1 MPNPNIYVTSPT
13 SASAK
18 YPPPLSINFNPSLHS
33 ALSPGS
39 SPTTTDFPHS
49 HPHYPIHPSLSRQQN
64 FQHVV
69 YASGG
74 QAATSASRLT
84 GAADTISPS
93 PSPMQSI
100 YENEHSAGCGNDGNS
115 TMGPRGAGFGIKRQR
130 LSVDEPSAMS
140 TLHDSSV
147 NVNMNGYN
155 HLQPQDHPGQYPSI
169 HSHHA
174 HHLVGDGS
182 TVSSPSITTAPSS
195 FLGHLQGITVAGGA
209 HAGLG
214 SGVINSVGGVK
225 RSSRARSDS
234 APLGP
239 PTYIS
244 NAASLAGGNT
254 SSPGGAT
261 FNVGSSWLTGRPR
274 SGSGLVTLNRSG
286 IGLGRNMGNMTGL
299 ANLNI
304 SSVNTPGTPSQS
316 LLPGP
321 HNADAMHAMNTS

>member
-1 MPNPNIYVTSPT
+1 LTNPNIYVTSPT

-18 YPPPLSINFNPSLHS
+18 YPPPLSINFNSSLHS
-33 ALSPGS
+33 ALSPVS
-39 SPTTTDFPHS
+39 SPTHTDFPHS
-49 HPHYPIHPSLSRQQN
+49 HPHYPIHPPLSQQQN

-69 YASGG
+69 YTSGG

-84 GAADTISPS
+84 DAADTTSPS

-100 YENEHSAGCGNDGNS
+100 YENEHSVRCGNDGNS
-115 TMGPRGAGFGIKRQR
+115 TMGSRGAVIGNKRQR
-130 LSVDEPSAMS
+130 LSVDGPSAMS
-140 TLHDSSV
+140 TLHDSGV

-155 HLQPQDHPGQYPSI
+155 HLQPQGHPGQYASI

-174 HHLVGDGS
+174 HHLAGDGS
-182 TVSSPSITTAPSS
+182 TVSSPSTTTPPS
-195 FLGHLQGITVAGGA
+195 FLGHLQGIT
-209 HAGLG
+209 AGLG
-214 SGVINSVGGVK
+214 SGVVNSVGGVK

-254 SSPGGAT
+254 SSPSGAT

-299 ANLNI
+299 ANLNT
-304 SSVNTPGTPSQS
+304 SSVNNLGTPSQS

-321 HNADAMHAMNTS
+321 HNADAMDAMNTS